1 MNKEFNNIDE
11 SLFVF
16 SKKDNV
22 IEDIQGE
29 NLTFFKDAFI
39 RFKKNKAAVFSTFL
53 FVFILVIAIFAP
65 FIGTYHN
72 KVKQY
77 NGDLEKNMIGAYQ
90 DLDYRFLTPRI
101 PLIENIGILDGND
114 TYDNLPS
121 DGSLGDNPY
130 FLFGTDDQGRDLFVR
145 TMVGALIS
153 ISFGLLAA
161 LIDLLLGVSLGAISG
176 YFGGKID
183 LILQRIVEII
193 GSIPSLIWVILIMV
207 AMGPGFIPLILAIAI
222 SGWIPMYRIVRGQM
236 MKIKNQEYILSARTI
251 GQTDKKIIF
260 KHILPNIMSVI
271 IIWIMFTIPN
281 AIFFESFLSFLGL
294 GISSPIPSLGSL
306 AANGKDYLNSNPY
319 ILFVP
324 AITLSFIM
332 LSLNLI
338 ADGLRD
344 ALDPKLRGGK

>member
-1 MNKEFNNIDE
+1 MNNKFENKEDN
-11 SLFVF
+11 LFVL
-16 SKKDNV
+16 SKRDSIV
-22 IEDIQGE
+22 EDVQGSD
-29 NLTFFKDAFI
+29 LTFFKDALI
-39 RFKKNKAAVFSTFL
+39 RFRKNKAAFFSTFV
-53 FVFILVIAIFAP
+53 FFFILLLAISAP
-65 FIGTYHN
+65 FLGAYHN
-72 KVKQY
+72 KVTQY
-77 NGDLEKNMIGAYQ
+77 NGEPEKNMIGAYQ
-90 DLDYRFLTPRI
+90 DLDYRFLSPRI
-101 PLIENIGILDGND
+101 PLVEKIGIFDGNE
-114 TYDNLPS
+114 TYDNLPE
-121 DGSLGDNPY
+121 DASLGPNPY
-130 FLFGTDDQGRDLFVR
+130 FLLGTDDQGRDLFVR

-153 ISFGLLAA
+153 ISFGILAA

-183 LILQRIVEII
+183 LVLQRIVEII

-207 AMGPGFIPLILAIAI
+207 AMGPGFIPLILAITI

-236 MKIKNQEYILSARTI
+236 MKIKNQEYVLSAKTI

-260 KHILPNIMSVI
+260 KHILPNTMSVI

-324 AITLSFIM
+324 AMTLSFIM

>member
-1 MNKEFNNIDE
+1 MNNKFENIDE

-16 SKKDNV
+16 SKKDDLV
-22 IEDIQGE
+22 EDIQGSD
-29 NLTFFKDAFI
+29 LTFFKDAFI

-53 FVFILVIAIFAP
+53 FFFIFFIALLAP
-65 FIGTYHN
+65 FLGSYHN
-72 KVKQY
+72 KVEQY
-77 NGDLEKNMIGAYQ
+77 NGEPEKNMIGAYQ
-90 DLDYRFLTPRI
+90 DLDYRFLAPRI
-101 PLIENIGILDGND
+101 PIIENVGLFDGND
-114 TYDNLPS
+114 TYNNLPK
-121 DGSLGDNPY
+121 DASLGDNPY
-130 FLFGTDDQGRDLFVR
+130 FLLGTDDQGRDLFVR

-153 ISFGLLAA
+153 ISFGIIAA
-161 LIDLLLGVSLGAISG
+161 FIDLLLGVSLGAISG

-207 AMGPGFIPLILAIAI
+207 AMGPGFLPLILAITI

-236 MKIKNQEYILSARTI
+236 MKIKNQEYVLSAKTI
-251 GQTDKKIIF
+251 GQKDKKIIF
-260 KHILPNIMSVI
+260 KHILPNTMSVI

-324 AITLSFIM
+324 AMTLSFIM